1 MGKISICCVGGIGD
15 TLLGRQCGYFSE
27 RAGDEVSFFY
37 PVREEIFR
45 VIKYFFPDS
54 IQIGEAFDS
63 GNNFEKDIT
72 YRNQF
77 RDLHLNKDYDQTIYW
92 VVPDLLFAN
101 DHAFNYQA
109 YNIEPQ
115 TIKTTKLLLD
125 QRMPV
130 ENIIY
135 CALATSTPNY
145 EYPYLRYLLKDI
157 ADRLPEFI
165 VYFPYVSSWSG
176 KRLDF
181 GDLKGL
187 PGNVWV
193 DENPDFLESI
203 ELMKKSRYGVCTC
216 NGSSHLMYHLGI
228 PRLILDPQ
236 FMRPA
241 WVARWKENESECI
254 NRLTDPDTVAHIVAT
269 NLRLPQTMLLDR
281 KYLLDKTAD
290 WKNVLMLK
298 KY

>member
-15 TLLGRQCGYFSE
+15 TLLGRQCGYFAE

-45 VIKYFFPDS
+45 VIKHFFPNS

-101 DHAFNYQA
+101 DHAFDYKK
-109 YNIEPQ
+109 YNIDIQ
-115 TIKTTKLLLD
+115 TIKSTKVLLN
-125 QRMPV
+125 QRKPIEKIV
-130 ENIIY
+130 Y

-145 EYPYLRYLLKDI
+145 EYPYIRYFLKDLS
-157 ADRLPEFI
+157 DRLPDYKI
-165 VYFPYVSSWSG
+165 YFPYVSNWSG
-176 KRLDF
+176 KSLNF
-181 GDLKGL
+181 GDLTGL
-187 PGNVWV
+187 PKNVWV
-193 DENPDFLESI
+193 HENPDFLESI
-203 ELMKKSRYGVCTC
+203 EILKKSCYCVCSC
-216 NGSSHLMYHLGI
+216 NGPSHISYHLGI

-241 WVARWKENESECI
+241 WVARWKENESECVDRHI
-254 NRLTDPDTVAHIVAT
+254 DPDTASYIVAT
-269 NLRLPQTMLLDR
+269 NIRIPQTTLIDR
-281 KYLLDKTAD
+281 KFLLNKTID
-290 WKNVLMLK
+290 WKQALFLK
-298 KY
+298 KF